1 MVYDQGI
8 VVDLP
13 QIKKAKYTANLRY
26 SLKDNTPESKFD
38 TMKCG
43 SYEFFD
49 SRCDETMV
57 GVKFN

>member
-1 MVYDQGI
+1 MVYDQAI

-13 QIKKAKYTANLRY
+13 QRHKAKYQANLRY
-26 SLKDNTPESKFD
+26 SLKAETRPDQYD
-38 TMKCG
+38 DMKCG

-49 SRCDETMV
+49 SRGDETMV